1 MAGNIK
7 LNVVGRVT
15 TATAVAPD
23 DNTDNNYQTKTLPA
37 TPDDDLYDSVSPRAT
52 PELPEDPEGFLVP
65 YPDSQ
70 KGGKSSRKT
79 KDEHKTGSISA
90 HNTNILKYM
99 QTLQGYIFCILQHF
113 ATKFCNFTNFI

>member
-90 HNTNILKYM
+90 HNTNILKIYANFARLYFLYF
-99 QTLQGYIFCILQHF
+99 TTFCNQILQF
-113 ATKFCNFTNFI
+113 Y